1 MVVAAEVIQVL
12 ERLGVKGVTRVRCK
26 VLEGRDKGKVLM
38 RNVSGHISKND
49 IIMLKETEMEA
60 SGRISQRR

>member
-1 MVVAAEVIQVL
+1 MVVAAEVLHVL

-38 RNVSGHISKND
+38 RNVAGPVRKND

-60 SGRISQRR
+60 AGRMSHNR

>member
-1 MVVAAEVIQVL
+1 MAVAAEVVQVL

-26 VLEGRDKGKVLM
+26 VLEGREEGKVLM
-38 RNVSGHISKND
+38 RNVMGPVRKTD

-60 SGRISQRR
+60 AGRISTR

>member
-1 MVVAAEVIQVL
+1 MVVSAEIIQVM
-12 ERLGVKGVTRVRCK
+12 ERLGVKGVTKVRCK

-38 RNVSGHISKND
+38 RNVSGPVRKND

-60 SGRISQRR
+60 AGRISQRR

>member
-1 MVVAAEVIQVL
+1 MAVAAEVVQVL

-26 VLEGRDKGKVLM
+26 VLEGREEGKALM
-38 RNVSGHISKND
+38 RNVMGPVRKTD

-60 SGRISQRR
+60 AGRISTR

>member
-12 ERLGVKGVTRVRCK
+12 ERMGVKGVTRVRCK
-26 VLEGRDKGKVLM
+26 VLEGHDKGKVLM
-38 RNVSGHISKND
+38 RNASGPIRKND

-60 SGRISQRR
+60 AGRISQRR

>member
-1 MVVAAEVIQVL
+1 MVVSAEVIQVL

-38 RNVSGHISKND
+38 RNVSGPVRKSD

-60 SGRISQRR
+60 AGRISQRR